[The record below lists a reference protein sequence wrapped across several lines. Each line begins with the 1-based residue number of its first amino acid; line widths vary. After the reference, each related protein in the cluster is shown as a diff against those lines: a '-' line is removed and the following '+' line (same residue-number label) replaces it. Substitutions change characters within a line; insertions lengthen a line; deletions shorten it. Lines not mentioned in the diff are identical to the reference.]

1 MFVSIVLG
9 VLNLVG
15 LACLWL
21 HMDRRA
27 AASHRQGE
35 RIGELD
41 GRMGR
46 LEERV
51 NYLPTHREL
60 AEIRTALGIV
70 SGELSAIRER
80 SQVTC
85 EMVRTIQEHLL
96 EEDD

>member
-1 MFVSIVLG
+1 
-9 VLNLVG
+9 
-15 LACLWL
+15 
-21 HMDRRA
+21 MDRRA
-27 AASHRQGE
+27 TTTQRQGE
-35 RIGELD
+35 RIGDLD
-41 GRMGR
+41 GRVGR

-60 AEIRTALGIV
+60 AEIRNALGIV
-70 SGELSAIRER
+70 NAELSAIRER